1 MQNHIDRDS
10 YVNIYWNNI
19 QPSYKFAFNK
29 VNSRAT
35 SNFNTNYDYD
45 SVMHYAKGSIIQEFY
60 RMNNQ
65 FLFLN
70 PQTALNLKDAFALN
84 YNYLTIAAKDSRYTN
99 ILGQRQGMSN
109 GDAIRLNNMYK
120 C

>member
-1 MQNHIDRDS
+1 MQNHIDRDA
-10 YVNIYWNNI
+10 YINIYWDNI

-45 SVMHYAKGSIIQEFY
+45 SIMHY
-60 RMNNQ
+60 R
-65 FLFLN
+65 
-70 PQTALNLKDAFALN
+70 KDAFALN
-84 YNYLTIAAKDSRYTN
+84 YNYLTIAAKDSRFTN